1 MEREKM
7 RKRIVITLST
17 LLGLAVLGFL
27 GYRFIAPFGKIVYYR
42 FLSKLPG
49 AEETVTYSTEKGSI
63 LKIPSQII
71 RTPQS
76 KFSIK
81 LLSPNIESAKVTLK
95 FKEGPK
101 EIKLGV
107 KGNEKDNFFYQPL
120 YHSLIQD
127 LNWEKIEEEV
137 TLFQKTKNY
146 SNLSSFTTSPPENAA
161 VASYF
166 YDPVNLLIFQ
176 PREKPKENLIINA
189 KLRGDHTFYVQ
200 VVQMPFNLAVEKVD
214 QNAYEGEDEY
224 KIRIFD
230 NQNVIAEKTIS
241 DDGITDNSRLVT
253 EPQREEISIPE
264 AKLGVYK
271 VEMSFMGEHSDSM
284 ISKIETNQGKFVA
297 VKTLFLVGEDPTS
310 FWTNAKIL
318 SVGTSHEE
326 SEQVIKLD
334 DEYELDIEKFDVRY
348 DFDLNHPEDKENI
361 KNIHKLE
368 SLKND
373 LGFSGENA
381 IFAFSQ
387 DSFFYPEIIKSVD
400 LNTITD
406 LKDIDYVLTT
416 CPQAKR
422 EGDWL
427 VAEISF
433 DSNQIKVEGDK
444 LYFSLEIPELS
455 KYGGELEID
464 YLEIVVKSKGAFEK
478 EEEGKPSP
486 SPLPTPT
493 IEAAETIN
501 ILVKVLNGGAGK
513 GEAGRFAEKL
523 KESGFTNTSAGNA
536 DRYDYKDATI
546 SYRGEDK
553 KATEKI
559 VELLKEDYKTI
570 IQKEIATTSAEI
582 VVIIGEK

>member
-1 MEREKM
+1 MEKEKI
-7 RKRIVITLST
+7 RKRIVLTLST
-17 LLGLAVLGFL
+17 FLSLAFLGFL

-42 FLSKLPG
+42 FISKLPG
-49 AEETVTYSTEKGSI
+49 AEEAVTYSAEKGSI

-76 KFSIK
+76 RFSLK
-81 LLSPNIESAKVTLK
+81 LLSPDIESTKVTLK

-107 KGNEKDNFFYQPL
+107 RGNEKDDFFYRPL
-120 YHSLIQD
+120 YHSLIQG
-127 LNWEKIEEEV
+127 LNWEKIEEGV

-146 SNLSSFTTSPPENAA
+146 SNLSSFAANPPENAI

-166 YDPVNLLIFQ
+166 YDPVNLLTFQ

-230 NQNVIAEKTIS
+230 NQNVIAEKTIP

-253 EPQREEISIPE
+253 EPQREEINIPD

-271 VEMSFMGEHSDSM
+271 IEMSFMGEHSDGI

-297 VKTLFLVGEDPTS
+297 VKSLFLVGESPTS

-334 DEYELDIEKFDVRY
+334 DEYELDIEKFNVRY
-348 DFDLNHPEDKENI
+348 DFDLDHPEDKENI

-368 SLKND
+368 SPKND

-400 LNTITD
+400 LNTISD
-406 LKDIDYVLTT
+406 LEDIDYILTT
-416 CPQAKR
+416 CPQARK
-422 EGDWL
+422 EDDWL

-433 DSNQIKVEGDK
+433 DLNQIKVEGDK
-444 LYFSLEIPELS
+444 LYFSLEIPELA

-464 YLEIVVKSKGAFEK
+464 YLEIIVKSKGVFET

-486 SPLPTPT
+486 SPTPAV
-493 IEAAETIN
+493 EAAEAIN
-501 ILVKVLNGGAGK
+501 ILVKILNGGAGK
-513 GEAGRFAEKL
+513 GAAEKFAGRLE
-523 KESGFTNTSAGNA
+523 ESGFSNTKADNA
-536 DRYDYKDATI
+536 DRYDYKGSTI
-546 SYRGEDK
+546 RYRGEDK
-553 KATEKI
+553 EVAEKI

-570 IQKEIATTSAEI
+570 VQKEIATTSAEI